1 VIVERRLELRNA
13 GVLAARE
20 ARQRLAQAI
29 ALLDEPGADHAAAML
44 AAQISHAVGALF
56 GCEIGDAVAVL
67 EKLRA
72 ASAVLSGVLTR
83 MHGPAVGTRADEAGA
98 LVAASLAVL
107 YPVRAG
113 FERELDESRPKPSR
127 PARRSFTVKGS
138 TIVRETVDEVLPP
151 EERAALEEIRSRAS
165 ATVID
170 PAPPVSLAR
179 EGPQAP
185 PDQTLF
191 DPAPP
196 VHIEA
201 REDAPRPARPVRA
214 EPAAEPPPSPA
225 LAAATS
231 LFPEMSEDALPPLLL
246 TERRSARPRRVAVE
260 LVPDGSGELVGAGA
274 HRVSEPARER
284 RVQERVEMEV
294 DIGLHSATQ
303 FYAGLSNDISE
314 GGLFVSTVRPLPVGS
329 QLSLSFVLPG
339 GHAVTTEGR
348 VAWLA
353 APRDDDSRAGMGIRF
368 LRLEPAHRA
377 AIERFLQ
384 HRPPMLHE
392 L

>member
-1 VIVERRLELRNA
+1 
-13 GVLAARE
+13 
-20 ARQRLAQAI
+20 
-29 ALLDEPGADHAAAML
+29 
-44 AAQISHAVGALF
+44 
-56 GCEIGDAVAVL
+56 
-67 EKLRA
+67 
-72 ASAVLSGVLTR
+72 
-83 MHGPAVGTRADEAGA
+83 
-98 LVAASLAVL
+98 
-107 YPVRAG
+107 
-113 FERELDESRPKPSR
+113 
-127 PARRSFTVKGS
+127 
-138 TIVRETVDEVLPP
+138 
-151 EERAALEEIRSRAS
+151 
-165 ATVID
+165 VID

-246 TERRSARPRRVAVE
+246 TERRSARPRRVAIE